1 MTSGMVFNNCMYL
14 VALLLLLAGF
24 WDTKPA
30 EEWSVEEVRSMFEGS
45 PWSRTLRVRGD
56 PLQAHLASA
65 LPMRD
70 AEKRQR
76 AFQKR
81 TGAPDASFAE
91 YLAMMEEGEYIV
103 LAVKIQDREKFA
115 DGVMVNR
122 MQKDTQMRIGKKSY
136 PLFTHFP
143 PSSSD
148 SYLRLVF
155 KRPTLAVSDKSIFF
169 AFVVPGVTD
178 PYRNVEFYLK
188 EMEFRGKLAY

>member
-1 MTSGMVFNNCMYL
+1 MYL
-14 VALLLLLAGF
+14 VAFLSLLGFAGF
-24 WDTKPA
+24 WDTKPP
-30 EEWSVEEVRSMFEGS
+30 EEWTVEEVQAMFEGC

-65 LPMRD
+65 EPMRE

-91 YLAMMEEGEYIV
+91 YLAMMDEGEYIV
-103 LAVKIQDREKFA
+103 LAVKIKDREKFS

-122 MQKDTQMRIGKKSY
+122 MQKDTVMRVGKTSY

-148 SYLRLVF
+148 PYLRLVF
-155 KRPTLAVSDKSIFF
+155 KRPALGPGDKSIFF
-169 AFVVPGVTD
+169 AFLVPGATD
-178 PYRNVEFYLK
+178 PYRNVEFYCK